1 MAFGHGV
8 AADFQIADSGAVNR
22 NLSAFLDKVDGLPGA
37 GLVNETTTFGV
48 AGQAKTYIRGLN
60 DAPFTI
66 SGFYDPTATTGPD
79 VVLSGLRTA
88 TTASAFAWSPLGT
101 ATGAIKYTGS
111 AFVTDYK
118 VSSPVNNVVS
128 FTVSLQCTGPL
139 TRGTN

>member
-22 NLSAFLDKVDGLPGA
+22 NISAYLDKVDGLPGA

-48 AGQAKTYIRGLN
+48 TGQAKTYIRGLN
-60 DAPFTI
+60 DAPFTL
-66 SGFYDPTATTGPD
+66 SGFWDQTATTGPD

-88 TTASAFAWSPLGT
+88 TTASAYAWSPLGT
-101 ATGAIKYTGS
+101 TAGYAKYTGN

-128 FTVSLQCTGPL
+128 FTATLQTTGPV